1 MHFMS
6 GFVFSVMAGWI
17 TELLFMLLFANIVAE
32 HNLVQSVLA
41 YGLCTN

>member
-1 MHFMS
+1 MRFMS
-6 GFVFSVMAGWI
+6 VLVFSVMARWI
-17 TELLFMLLFANIVAE
+17 TEMFFMLLFANIVAE